1 MKDLIQKKRWIFF
14 NLTKIVIMFFDFQF
28 LILGLVVTKF
38 VVLGLG
44 KMIFEILNF
53 KFLWVIFNPNGLNLT
68 HFIFKE
74 KLILRILIVMKI
86 RCQFRSLFI

>member
-14 NLTKIVIMFFDFQF
+14 NLTKIVIMFFNFQF
-28 LILGLVVTKF
+28 LILGLVGMKF

-53 KFLWVIFNPNGLNLT
+53 KFFWVIFNPHGLNLT
-68 HFIFKE
+68 HFIFNG
-74 KLILRILIVMKI
+74 KLIFRILIVMKI
-86 RCQFRSLFI
+86 R